1 MLRLQ
6 EPRRRI
12 SFGNVVATLA
22 LFVAIGGVSWA
33 ATSLPKN
40 SVGKKQLKRNAV
52 VSSKVRNRSL
62 AAKDF
67 KGGQLPAGPK
77 GKKGPTGDQGPAGQ
91 PGAPG
96 ATTSVLTGRTS
107 LGGDSFFA
115 PSGISTADATESSV
129 QILSPGVAST
139 AKDLSVRLDAS
150 PGPAASRAFTLRV
163 NGADTAL
170 TCTIANAAVTC
181 NSAGASV
188 AVPAGS
194 LLSLENDASNG
205 PLPSGV
211 QFGLTL
217 QP

>member
-1 MLRLQ
+1 MPHRQ
-6 EPRRRI
+6 RPRRRI

-22 LFVAIGGVSWA
+22 LFIAIGGVSWA

-40 SVGKKQLKRNAV
+40 SVGKKQLKSNAV
-52 VSSKVRNRSL
+52 VSSKVKNGSL
-62 AAKDF
+62 AAGDF
-67 KGGQLPAGPK
+67 KGGQLPAGPR
-77 GKKGPTGDQGPAGQ
+77 GKQGPVGEQGAQGQ
-91 PGAPG
+91 PGTPG

-107 LGGDSFFA
+107 LNGSDSFFS
-115 PSGISTADATESSV
+115 PSGISTSGPTEAPA
-129 QILSPGVAST
+129 QILSPGVATT
-139 AKDLSVRLDAS
+139 AGNLSVRLDAS

-170 TCTIANAAVTC
+170 SCTITNAGQTCT
-181 NSAGASV
+181 SGASV

-194 LLSLENDASNG
+194 LLSLENDASAA